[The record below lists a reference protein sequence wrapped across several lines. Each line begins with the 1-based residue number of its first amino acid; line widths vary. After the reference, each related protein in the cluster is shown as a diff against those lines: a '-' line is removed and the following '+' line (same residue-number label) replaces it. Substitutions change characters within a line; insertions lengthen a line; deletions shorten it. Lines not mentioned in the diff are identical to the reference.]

1 MSDPTHHLTLATAA
15 WPRPRWTSRSP
26 LRRAVTIGLLGSLV
40 MSGVYLGVV
49 SLAESPRH
57 ALDLFWQD
65 RWLVL
70 PIMLTFGVQVGLYA
84 FARAGGR
91 PAPHAAGA
99 STAAGGGLS
108 TVAMVACC
116 AHHVTDVLPIIGV
129 SLAATFLT
137 AWKTPL
143 MGLGLAA
150 NFAGIAAMLWLIRRD
165 RRRALIPP
173 RGTSERE

>member
-1 MSDPTHHLTLATAA
+1 MK
-15 WPRPRWTSRSP
+15 RSP
-26 LRRAVTIGLLGSLV
+26 RRRAVAIGLLGSLAL
-40 MSGVYLGVV
+40 SAVYLGVV

-84 FARAGGR
+84 FARAGAHLA
-91 PAPHAAGA
+91 PAAAGA
-99 STAAGGGLS
+99 STAAGGGMS

-116 AHHVTDVLPIIGV
+116 AHHVTDVLPIVGV

-137 AWKTPL
+137 TWKTSL
-143 MGLGLAA
+143 MGFGLAA
-150 NFAGIAAMLWLIRRD
+150 NLAGIVVMLWLIRRD
-165 RRRALIPP
+165 RRRATVTLQ
-173 RGTSERE
+173 EAE